1 MNPFKY
7 GCTVGGE
14 SFCPRPELEHPLA
27 ELIRAGQ
34 NVVIQGER
42 RMGKTSLVLE
52 TVRHMKGFSL
62 FHADFLCVRDQ
73 ADICRRILSAIA
85 RLESSEGWFAKILK
99 AFAYLRPLVSID
111 PSTGAPTLS
120 LDARLASEP
129 STLEAIL
136 DTLLAQTAR
145 RKVCAVFDEFQD
157 ILDIDDGK
165 RILAVMRARIQL
177 DSNTAYIFLGSVRN
191 RMTDIFWHPDS
202 PFYHSAA
209 SFPVGE
215 IASDDFFKFVQSR
228 FATGKRNLNR
238 GDFEAI
244 LRIARA
250 TPGYVQEL
258 CASAWDETDAGDAID
273 GPTIDRALMAVFARE
288 QEHFELFVRRLTPLQ
303 TRILKSLATRGGKEV
318 FSSAFLESASVFN
331 ASSVKG
337 AIRRIEKE
345 GIIYGLKGEFKFVNP
360 FFGEWVK
367 RMYE

>member
-7 GCTVGGE
+7 GCTVGGK
-14 SFCPRPELEHPLA
+14 SFCPRPELERRLA
-27 ELIRAGQ
+27 ELVLSGQ

-52 TVRHMKGFSL
+52 TVRHLKGFAL

-73 ADICRRILSAIA
+73 ADICRRILTAIA
-85 RLESSEGWFAKILK
+85 RLESSEGWFAKMLK

-111 PSTGAPTLS
+111 PVSGAPTLS

-136 DTLLAQTAR
+136 DTLLAQTSR

-157 ILDIDDGK
+157 ILDVEDGE

-177 DSNTAYIFLGSVRN
+177 DSGTSYVFLGSVRN
-191 RMTDIFWHPDS
+191 KMTDIFWHPDS

-215 IASDDFFKFVQSR
+215 IAPDDFFKFVQSR
-228 FATGKRNLNR
+228 FATGKRTITRN
-238 GDFEAI
+238 DFDAI
-244 LRIARA
+244 LRMARA

-258 CASAWDETDAGDAID
+258 CGSAWDETEVGDAVD
-273 GPTIDRALMAVFARE
+273 ETVVNRALQAVFARE
-288 QEHFELFVRRLTPLQ
+288 QEHFEVFVRRLTPLQ
-303 TRILKSLATRGGKEV
+303 ARVLKSLAMLGGREV
-318 FSSAFLESASVFN
+318 FSAQFLASSSTFN

-345 GIIYGLKGEFKFVNP
+345 GIIYCLNGEYKFVNP

-367 RMYE
+367 RT